1 MGLTPRLQPA
11 KRSGTAGF
19 KADAATAEKPCMAS
33 FYEQPPRAWGVNPT
47 AAALQ
52 PAGGNALRPHSPAGA
67 STPDA
72 PPNTTPAP
80 VTVPLSAASPD
91 LDALSQ
97 VVLQLHRGSR
107 DWPSASFTARACELV
122 GALIPYSACLWGSAR
137 ADLPVGTRLDMQ
149 GLYSEGLQGEALA
162 LCLAGLGHPPALQ
175 AAQQEPL
182 ASRRV
187 ELRLWRSITQN
198 PASEG
203 ERSALNFLMPHLVE
217 AQRENRLSRAY
228 DTEASAPARR
238 SHVLCDADGV
248 LQQVDEHGLAL
259 LRSEWPR
266 WAAARLPEPLAR
278 AVALHAA
285 AIAQSG
291 TATEA
296 TVPFHGRQVTVLI
309 TRSGDAL
316 LLEVRRRSTVDRL
329 SPRQRDIATL
339 YASGQTGPQI
349 ATQLKLSPS
358 TVNNHLG
365 VIFKKLS
372 VSNKVQLLNAMR
384 AR

>member
-1 MGLTPRLQPA
+1 
-11 KRSGTAGF
+11 
-19 KADAATAEKPCMAS
+19 MAS
-33 FYEQPPRAWGVNPT
+33 FYEQHPQAWGVNPT
-47 AAALQ
+47 PAAVRA
-52 PAGGNALRPHSPAGA
+52 R
-67 STPDA
+67 
-72 PPNTTPAP
+72 
-80 VTVPLSAASPD
+80 D
-91 LDALSQ
+91 LEALSQ

-107 DWPSASFTARACELV
+107 DWPSAHFTARACELL
-122 GALIPYSACLWGSAR
+122 GGLIPYSACLWGSAR
-137 ADLPVGTRLDMQ
+137 ADSPAGNRLDMQ

-162 LCLAGLGHPPALQ
+162 LCLAGMGTQPDLQ
-175 AAQQEPL
+175 AAQAEPL
-182 ASRRV
+182 AARRV
-187 ELRLWRSITQN
+187 ELRLWRSLTQT
-198 PASEG
+198 PATEG

-228 DTEASAPARR
+228 DTEAAAPARR
-238 SHVLCDADGV
+238 SHVLCDAEGV

-285 AIAQSG
+285 AIAQNG
-291 TATEA
+291 GAAEA

-309 TRSGDAL
+309 TRSADAL
-316 LLEVRRRSTVDRL
+316 LLEVRRRSMVDRL

-349 ATQLKLSPS
+349 ATHLKLSPS

-365 VIFKKLS
+365 AIFKKLA